1 MSTAAKLKDSGTRT
15 QGSMPSPKEI
25 WTGYETPAR
34 NENGFTTLQLSGMC
48 PYSSISHSLKVA
60 TIVVLVVFVVFII
73 LTAVIQ
79 NMANVQIFL
88 FLVLYAFVILLF
100 RVVTPG
106 ISRPRPYIE
115 FAFEMTAVKLPV
127 ESSVDELV
135 VFINSNL
142 LTRAELL
149 MDCDPGSPTVHP
161 SDPSAL
167 TCPTLAWR
175 NTIHNRIAGP
185 GISIYL
191 CGS

>member
-1 MSTAAKLKDSGTRT
+1 
-15 QGSMPSPKEI
+15 
-25 WTGYETPAR
+25 
-34 NENGFTTLQLSGMC
+34 MC

-60 TIVVLVVFVVFII
+60 TIVVLVGFVGFII
-73 LTAVIQ
+73 LTA
-79 NMANVQIFL
+79 ANVQIFL
-88 FLVLYAFVILLF
+88 FLVLYTFAIVLF
-100 RVVTPG
+100 RVVTPW

-115 FAFEMTAVKLPV
+115 YVFEMTAVKLPV
-127 ESSVDELV
+127 ESSVDELG
-135 VFINSNL
+135 VFINSTL
-142 LTRAELL
+142 LSRAELL
-149 MDCDPGSPTVHP
+149 RMDCDHGSPTVHP